1 MPRDAIACP
10 SVVQHIYLSVSK
22 SNKQRRQQPLMHL
35 YSSFSSLFWFLP
47 IPTPCSPIISLPF
60 SQFPPHLSHPLSL
73 SLVHSSVSLKRLLL
87 ETSKGSI
94 KGNDWACI
102 SLFFSLPFAL
112 LRMPD
117 YRSLHGLSG
126 ADRRLSWRGRQRKS
140 GREDPVSPPVHVHW
154 QHWQQYKAHKHTHS
168 QHYAAHMSFSCK
180 AEKPGD

>member
-1 MPRDAIACP
+1 MLTWKQSSCIWTQNTASTLCASSTMPRDAIACP

-102 SLFFSLPFAL
+102 SLFFSFYLSAFCSPENAWLPFA
-112 LRMPD
+112 PW
-117 YRSLHGLSG
+117 
-126 ADRRLSWRGRQRKS
+126 AKWGR
-140 GREDPVSPPVHVHW
+140 
-154 QHWQQYKAHKHTHS
+154 
-168 QHYAAHMSFSCK
+168 
-180 AEKPGD
+180 